1 MKEIFTPNAPK
12 PAGHY
17 AQGIVHQGLVFV
29 SGQLPIDPVTGEK
42 CLGSI
47 EEQTRLVLRN
57 VEAILVAANSGKDS
71 VLKATVYVSE
81 IELWGRV
88 NAVYQ
93 EFFDGH
99 RPARAVVPT
108 RDLHYGFKV
117 EIEVIAAIREA

>member
-1 MKEIFTPNAPK
+1 MKEIFTLNAPK

-29 SGQLPIDPVTGEK
+29 SGQLPIDPATGDK

-47 EEQTRLVLRN
+47 EEQTRLALRN
-57 VEAILVAANSGKDS
+57 IEAILMAANSSKDL

-93 EFFDGH
+93 EFFGGH

-117 EIEVIAAIREA
+117 EIEVIAAVREA